1 MSYKA
6 HLAFTDTAC
15 SQISGGFL
23 VTGHASGSR
32 MVWDLG
38 TGESLALPARH
49 EGHVQ
54 CLLPV
59 DVLHQVTHSSHYV
72 HFLS

>member
-1 MSYKA
+1 M
-6 HLAFTDTAC
+6 
-15 SQISGGFL
+15 

-32 MVWDLG
+32 MVWDLV
-38 TGESLALPARH
+38 TGESVVLPARH

-59 DVLHQVTHSSHYV
+59 DVLHQEQ
-72 HFLS
+72 

>member
-1 MSYKA
+1 M
-6 HLAFTDTAC
+6 
-15 SQISGGFL
+15 SGGYM

-32 MVWDLG
+32 MVWDLV
-38 TGESLALPARH
+38 TGESVVLPARH

-59 DVLHQVTHSSHYV
+59 DVLHQEQRHLNT
-72 HFLS
+72 